1 MLDNNWESLTDLEL
15 ALKLADIA
23 DEISMARYQAID
35 LVVETKPDLT
45 PVSDADRAVEDAIRN
60 QLLLSR
66 KSDAI
71 IGEEFGSKSQ
81 ASSRE
86 WIIDPIDGTKNFI
99 RSVPVWATLIALR
112 QDGEIVVGVV
122 SSPALAKRWYASK
135 GDGAFLIDNIKKS
148 NQVKKINCSKV
159 KKLED
164 ASISISSFDKKGGW
178 VNLQEKLLKLVDLIW
193 RNRGYGDFWSH
204 MLVAEGAIDFAIE
217 PKLALWDMAAL
228 EIIVKEAG
236 GRFSDLSGNDGVNGS
251 GAISSNGLLHNLVL
265 EQINNA

>member
-1 MLDNNWESLTDLEL
+1 MIRQIDLRGKALSKGEYAQLLPRATLDVDK
-15 ALKLADIA
+15 ALKLI
-23 DEISMARYQAID
+23 EPILARVKSGNESD
-35 LVVETKPDLT
+35 L
-45 PVSDADRAVEDAIRN
+45 I
-60 QLLLSR
+60 QLA
-66 KSDAI
+66 K
-71 IGEEFGSKSQ
+71 EFGSKSQ

-135 GDGAFLIDNIKKS
+135 GGGAFLIDNIKKS

-204 MLVAEGAIDFAIE
+204 MLVAEGAVDFAIE

-236 GRFSDLSGNDGVNGS
+236 GRFSDLSGKDGVNGS